1 MKKTAALANALRST
15 GAKVSTEAAPV
26 AAVAAAIGAPVA
38 ASVVA
43 PTVVSTRPTQTSRIG
58 TKPITL
64 HLNEETRR
72 QLKALAAEQ
81 GRTVESM
88 GAEAFN
94 LLFARYRKPEVAV
107 AKGPR
112 S

>member
-1 MKKTAALANALRST
+1 MKKTNALASALKGA
-15 GAKVSTEAAPV
+15 GAKVAHEEPAPPSPPAPV
-26 AAVAAAIGAPVA
+26 AAVEVIAPAV
-38 ASVVA
+38 
-43 PTVVSTRPTQTSRIG
+43 TVRKTQAGREG

-72 QLKALAAEQ
+72 QLKALAAEE

-94 LLFARYRKPEVAV
+94 LLFARYRKPEVAI

-112 S
+112 SS

>member
-1 MKKTAALANALRST
+1 MKKTNALASALRGA
-15 GAKVSTEAAPV
+15 GAKVMQQEPTPPPPPRPAPAVVVEAA
-26 AAVAAAIGAPVA
+26 APIPKV
-38 ASVVA
+38 
-43 PTVVSTRPTQTSRIG
+43 RKTQPGREG

-72 QLKALAAEQ
+72 QLKALAAEE

-94 LLFARYRKPEVAV
+94 LLFARYRKPEVAI

-112 S
+112 SS

>member
-1 MKKTAALANALRST
+1 MKKAAALANALRGA
-15 GAKVSTEAAPV
+15 GAKISTEPPPLAATAEPSRAESAAAPR
-26 AAVAAAIGAPVA
+26 GAP
-38 ASVVA
+38 A
-43 PTVVSTRPTQTSRIG
+43 PQKSRIG

-72 QLKALAAEQ
+72 QLKTLAAEQ

-94 LLFARYRKPEVAV
+94 LLFVRYRKPEVAA

>member
-1 MKKTAALANALRST
+1 MRKTSALANALKQS
-15 GAKVSTEAAPV
+15 GARVAHVPEEPV
-26 AAVAAAIGAPVA
+26 AAKPDPAPAESPRSEKKKSGRV
-38 ASVVA
+38 
-43 PTVVSTRPTQTSRIG
+43 G

-72 QLKALAAEQ
+72 QLKALAGEE

-94 LLFARYRKPEVAV
+94 LLFARYRKPEVSV

-112 S
+112 SAGD

>member
-1 MKKTAALANALRST
+1 MKKTNALASALRGA
-15 GAKVSTEAAPV
+15 GAKVMHQEPAPPPPRPAPV
-26 AAVAAAIGAPVA
+26 AVVEAAVP
-38 ASVVA
+38 A
-43 PTVVSTRPTQTSRIG
+43 PTVRKTQPGREG

-72 QLKALAAEQ
+72 QLKALAAEE

-94 LLFARYRKPEVAV
+94 LLFARYRKPEVAI

-112 S
+112 SS